1 MPGELN
7 GLNVKNID
15 KQETLDE
22 KARKAGL

>member
-15 KQETLDE
+15 KQEPLDE